1 MKVKELMAMLQKMD
15 PEMDLTMYIG
25 GEEWYHDFA
34 LKGVEHYDEECATIH
49 FILDKTEGWKIQEEL
64 NVEEFCNTCD
74 CIGYGSIY
82 QLDYE
87 EQLELY
93 QSLQDLL
100 ADDDGYNEDYTYNLR
115 CAIEDELEE
124 DD

>member
-15 PEMDLTMYIG
+15 PEADLTLYIG
-25 GEEWYHDFA
+25 GEEWYHDFE
-34 LKGVEHYDEECATIH
+34 LTGVELCYEECATIH

-64 NVEEFCNTCD
+64 AVEDFCNNCD
-74 CIGYGSIY
+74 CIGYSSIY

-87 EQLELY
+87 GQLKLY
-93 QSLQDLL
+93 QSLQELL

-115 CAIEDELEE
+115 CAIENELEE
-124 DD
+124 DE